1 MNWPLGRRVLRA
13 GTTRCRLLLSLVATG
28 AVLMASIS
36 GDQPAYADT
45 TGVTNPGCSF
55 LNTSSFNPGC
65 LPPDLLTFSGLYA
78 ATPDQVDS
86 LQNLET
92 QAVTNTI
99 QDHGLASTDANAV
112 LSWGRGDAQAELFSL
127 IEQAITTSS
136 SSRSTD
142 QQNAVAWVQAV
153 EQREAEQ
160 AAQDAGLEYVKWA
173 GLDQGTY
180 GSDIA
185 TNATESDLQSFLSG
199 TPEPYNNDRFRRL
212 LHLPVA
218 GAVPV

>member
-13 GTTRCRLLLSLVATG
+13 GTTRCRILLSLVATG
-28 AVLMASIS
+28 AVLMASIG

-78 ATPDQVDS
+78 ATADQVDS
-86 LQNLET
+86 LQDLET

-112 LSWGRGDAQAELFSL
+112 LSWGRARRPGRAVLADRAGHHHLLLVPLHGPAERGRLGAGGRAARGRTGGPGCRARVRQVGRPRPGHL
-127 IEQAITTSS
+127 RVGHCHQCH
-136 SSRSTD
+136 
-142 QQNAVAWVQAV
+142 
-153 EQREAEQ
+153 RER
-160 AAQDAGLEYVKWA
+160 
-173 GLDQGTY
+173 
-180 GSDIA
+180 
-185 TNATESDLQSFLSG
+185 
-199 TPEPYNNDRFRRL
+199 P
-212 LHLPVA
+212 PV
-218 GAVPV
+218 VPLRHA